1 MAEHYIGLMSGT
13 SVDAIDAALV
23 RFDPRP
29 SVVAARSF
37 PLARDLRARLRAIT
51 DQTPLGIAAQLDVE
65 LGRLFAAAALELLRD
80 AGLPPA
86 AVRAIGSHGQTI
98 WHAPA
103 SEPPY
108 TLQIGDPNV
117 IAERTGITTVADFR
131 RRDLAAGG
139 QGAPLVPA
147 FHREV
152 FGSPAETRCVLNL
165 GGIANITVIS
175 EDAVLGFDT
184 GPANTLLDS
193 WIASQRGDA
202 YDAAGAWAAS
212 GQCSPDLLEA
222 LLADPYFALPAPKST
237 GPEHFSRAWLREHL
251 AAFPGLAAEDVQATL
266 VELTARTVAAAV
278 RQYAAGAAKL
288 LVCGG
293 GVHNRLLMARLA
305 TLLAPMEVASTASA
319 GIDPDFVEACAFAWL
334 ARQRLAERPG
344 NVPTAT
350 GARAPV
356 VLGGVYSGKV

>member
-293 GVHNRLLMARLA
+293 GVHNRLLMARLTA
-305 TLLAPMEVASTASA
+305 LLAPMEVASTASA

-356 VLGGVYSGKV
+356 VRGGVYSGKV

>member
-1 MAEHYIGLMSGT
+1 SRAAAKAAGVIPVMAEHYIGLMSGT

-103 SEPPY
+103 AEPPY

-305 TLLAPMEVASTASA
+305 ALLAPMEVASTASA
-319 GIDPDFVEACAFAWL
+319 GIDPDFVE
-334 ARQRLAERPG
+334 
-344 NVPTAT
+344 
-350 GARAPV
+350 
-356 VLGGVYSGKV
+356 